1 MFLVLS
7 FIYFKI
13 ALTKM
18 EKVGEGSIPK
28 PAHSIPYQPSKWLST
43 VVPQGKTYFPQISDE
58 VVYFRHGMLF
68 FIFLL
73 YGMLIISIDRSRI
86 IYKHCQG
93 KETF

>member
-28 PAHSIPYQPSKWLST
+28 QCHSIPESVQPSEWLSS
-43 VVPQGKTYFPQISDE
+43 VVPQRKPYFPQISDE
-58 VVYFRHGMLF
+58 VVYFRQGMWF
-68 FIFLL
+68 FIVLL
-73 YGMLIISIDRSRI
+73 Y
-86 IYKHCQG
+86 
-93 KETF
+93 